1 MGGRMN
7 AGYAIT
13 DSVHIADKELVIG
26 ENPKSPSPFVTW
38 MCVNGDNY
46 FWGHYLPDRRSAERD
61 LLERAQLEL
70 MRSAPQERLNPK
82 AMEQER

>member
-1 MGGRMN
+1 MN

-13 DSVHIADKELVIG
+13 DSIHIAGTELVIG

-38 MCVNGDNY
+38 KCVNGDDY

-70 MRSAPQERLNPK
+70 GCSAPQQRPNRKPR
-82 AMEQER
+82 EQER